1 MRDNKAVKVPILSLY
16 IIPKHPS
23 VANHLFFKGYP
34 YMWPEKKSNSLW
46 REGRKEGQENKR
58 RKRKRSLI
66 CTTNASAA
74 HSLQA
79 EVLYPRYSRGK
90 RRKNKKQLHFFLST
104 VSSPHHRASPAQGK
118 VAALSPADSELMLCP
133 GKAKVKCCKRTRT
146 AQGGCGGGNAK
157 ATSPPATDSTGYGAA
172 LTLTGLKDAPKRAVE
187 NPGDHKMRNAC
198 GVRDTKKN
206 KGSILKQMY
215 KENSVS
221 PHVRIQF
228 LEFSQCQTH

>member
-1 MRDNKAVKVPILSLY
+1 MKDNKAVKVPILSLY
-16 IIPKHPS
+16 IIPKHPR
-23 VANHLFFKGYP
+23 VANHLFFKGYQ

-46 REGRKEGQENKR
+46 REGGRKEKER
-58 RKRKRSLI
+58 RAGKGRSLL
-66 CTTNASAA
+66 SELQMPRAA

-79 EVLYPRYSRGK
+79 EVLYPRYSWGK
-90 RRKNKKQLHFFLST
+90 RKKNKKQLHFFLST
-104 VSSPHHRASPAQGK
+104 VSFPLHRPSPAKGK
-118 VAALSPADSELMLCP
+118 TAALSSADSELMLCP
-133 GKAKVKCCKRTRT
+133 GKAKVKCCKRMRT
-146 AQGGCGGGNAK
+146 ARGGCGGGKAK
-157 ATSPPATDSTGYGAA
+157 ATSPPVTDGTGYGAE
-172 LTLTGLKDAPKRAVE
+172 LTLTGLKDAPKQAVE

-228 LEFSQCQTH
+228 LEFSQCQTD